1 MYIIFISSVLFSF
14 SSFFRGGGG
23 GGGGGYYHLAV
34 NGHEIKHC
42 LFGWNV
48 LSSSVGQR
56 LHFKFYALLCER
68 FGFSVH
74 SSKIPSLLPIF
85 RIGRK
90 LQRVKRCVKC
100 RQLRHDPL
108 CTFSLLE

>member
-1 MYIIFISSVLFSF
+1 MFLILLLSSS
-14 SSFFRGGGG
+14 SSFFLFFFFGGGG
-23 GGGGGYYHLAV
+23 GGCTWMWDRGVCYHPAV

-48 LSSSVGQR
+48 LSSCVGQR

-74 SSKIPSLLPIF
+74 TSKILSLLPIF
-85 RIGRK
+85 RIGR
-90 LQRVKRCVKC
+90 
-100 RQLRHDPL
+100 
-108 CTFSLLE
+108 

>member
-1 MYIIFISSVLFSF
+1 MYIIFISSVLSSF
-14 SSFFRGGGG
+14 SWAWGGGG
-23 GGGGGYYHLAV
+23 EGGRYYHLAV
-34 NGHEIKHC
+34 NGHKIKHC

-74 SSKIPSLLPIF
+74 TSKILSLLPIF

-90 LQRVKRCVKC
+90 LQSVKRCVKC